1 MKILLV
7 LGSIFW
13 VLSAFP
19 GGMAAMMAPMMFD
32 DPASAGSAPALIAVL
47 GMASYPLL
55 ALAAPV
61 LSWVAYGKSRPRLA
75 GWLMLIPLVP
85 AAITIAAMAYIEL
98 ACGGRFACPAP

>member
-19 GGMAAMMAPMMFD
+19 GGMAAMMAPMMVY
-32 DPASAGSAPALIAVL
+32 DPASAGSAPILIAAL
-47 GMASYPLL
+47 GIASYPLM

-61 LSWVAYGKSRPRLA
+61 LSWVAHAKSRPRL
-75 GWLMLIPLVP
+75 GS
-85 AAITIAAMAYIEL
+85 
-98 ACGGRFACPAP
+98 G